1 MSDNTSGS
9 VAVTVVMQ
17 DTTQSFMDDKIDLKK
32 LSKEL
37 TKASKEAVE
46 VLLKLLESKDERV
59 RMAAATKLLEF
70 DIDVKKIVSQDQMQ
84 RLIAELRLN
93 RAANKVKTIG
103 VDEDEKQRPLV
114 DFYTVRE
121 VE

>member
-1 MSDNTSGS
+1 MSDNNSGS
-9 VAVTVVMQ
+9 VVVTAVMQ
-17 DTTQSFMDDKIDLKK
+17 HPTQSFLDDKIDLKK
-32 LSKEL
+32 LSKDL
-37 TKASKEAVE
+37 SKASKEAVE

-59 RMAAATKLLEF
+59 RMTAATKLLEF

-84 RLIAELRLN
+84 RLIAELKLN
-93 RAANKVKTIG
+93 RAANVKTIG